1 MKMPRRIL
9 IACVALLAVA
19 GCTKGKVEDYRG
31 TGLPAETLLLN
42 DQILVYR
49 AVLWASFP
57 MDDPNISILV
67 DPLYLP
73 RSEGLFGGDAM
84 PNEVTAAMKAMGVV
98 KGSCVLP
105 VRESPAPLSC
115 PAERAGHVVRFSE
128 AYGLGRDSLQVHMAA
143 QNYAVANG
151 PKAERTRFE
160 RAFIMVRTATGWKAV
175 GEARM
180 PNP

>member
-1 MKMPRRIL
+1 MVL
-9 IACVALLAVA
+9 ACVALLAAV

-31 TGLPAETLLLN
+31 TGLPVETLLLN
-42 DQILVYR
+42 DQILIYR

-73 RSEGLFGGDAM
+73 RSEGLIGGDAM

-115 PAERAGHVVRFSE
+115 PAERPGYVVRFSQ
-128 AYGLGRDSLQVHMAA
+128 AYRLGRDSLQVHMAA

-151 PKAERTRFE
+151 PKLERMRFE
-160 RAFIMVRTATGWKAV
+160 RAYILVRTATGWKAV
-175 GEARM
+175 REAKM